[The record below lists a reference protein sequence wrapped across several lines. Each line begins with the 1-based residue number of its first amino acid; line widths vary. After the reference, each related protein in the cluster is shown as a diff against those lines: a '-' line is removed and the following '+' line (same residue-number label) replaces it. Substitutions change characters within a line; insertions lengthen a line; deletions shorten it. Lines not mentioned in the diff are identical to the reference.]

1 MPDRSFSFDDIM
13 DITEGCL
20 AEKAGHPFGRKI
32 NDYRNDRKKRTK
44 RRQADLLSKKMS
56 EHSD

>member
-1 MPDRSFSFDDIM
+1 M

-44 RRQADLLSKKMS
+44 RRQADLLSKKLS